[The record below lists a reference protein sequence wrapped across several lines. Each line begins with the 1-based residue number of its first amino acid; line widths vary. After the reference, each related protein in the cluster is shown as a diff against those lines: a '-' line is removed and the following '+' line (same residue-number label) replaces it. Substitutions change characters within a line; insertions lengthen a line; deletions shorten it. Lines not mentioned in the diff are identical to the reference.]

1 MGTRIVLCALLCAV
15 AWGQQDRKLTPREMF
30 YSAPPAAAAA
40 DNHSSPVSPPA
51 KPAAKRPDPKRTLA
65 PVGDVKAAAA
75 TNSTPSTPVEPA
87 GRQEVPLVNA
97 ALQSYAPLGVR
108 YSVLKL
114 NASGDEEVDSDAVF
128 HSGDRIR
135 LSVEV
140 NDAGYLYIVNRGSSG
155 VWKVLFPSAETA
167 GGDNRVDRGRRYQ
180 IPSQFTFTF
189 DEQPGKETLFLIV
202 ARQPERDL
210 DSLIYSLGHAAPVKD
225 RKPAAT
231 MLLAQNVVIGDP
243 LVGRLRNTYARD
255 LLIEKVSD
263 GAAAAA
269 AAKPEKAVYA
279 VNPSRAPDSRVVAD
293 IVLRHE

>member
-1 MGTRIVLCALLCAV
+1 MGTRTVLCTLLCAV

-30 YSAPPAAAAA
+30 YSAPPAASSAG
-40 DNHSSPVSPPA
+40 DHSSPAPPAA
-51 KPAAKRPDPKRTLA
+51 KPAAKRSSPRHMP
-65 PVGDVKAAAA
+65 PAASDSEPAIAA
-75 TNSTPSTPVEPA
+75 TSKSTTPAPPA
-87 GRQEVPLVNA
+87 GRQDGPFVNV

-108 YSVLKL
+108 YSVLKMG
-114 NASGDEEVDSDAVF
+114 ASGDEEADSDAVF

-140 NDAGYLYIVNRGSSG
+140 NDAGYLYIINRGSSG
-155 VWKVLFPSAETA
+155 VWKVLFPSPETS
-167 GGDNRVDRGRRYQ
+167 GGDNRVEKGKRYR
-180 IPSQFTFTF
+180 IPSQYTFTF
-189 DEQPGKETLFLIV
+189 DEQPGKETLFLVV

-210 DSLIYSLGHAAPVKD
+210 DNLIYSLGQPAPAKERTPAAP
-225 RKPAAT
+225 

-263 GAAAAA
+263 DTAA

>member
-1 MGTRIVLCALLCAV
+1 MGTRTVLCSLLCAV
-15 AWGQQDRKLTPREMF
+15 AWGQQDRELTPREMF
-30 YSAPPAAAAA
+30 YSAPSAASNAEG
-40 DNHSSPVSPPA
+40 HPSQVSPAA
-51 KPAAKRPDPKRTLA
+51 KPAAKRSSPKHT
-65 PVGDVKAAAA
+65 PPAASGSQPAIAA
-75 TNSTPSTPVEPA
+75 TSKSTTSTQPA
-87 GRQEVPLVNA
+87 GRQDVPFVNV

-114 NASGDEEVDSDAVF
+114 GASGDEEADSDAVF
-128 HSGDRIR
+128 HAGDRIR

-140 NDAGYLYIVNRGSSG
+140 NDAGYLYIINRGSSG
-155 VWKVLFPSAETA
+155 VWKVLFPSPETS
-167 GGDNRVDRGRRYQ
+167 GGDNRVEKGKRYQ
-180 IPSQFTFTF
+180 IPSRHTFTF
-189 DEQPGKETLFLIV
+189 DEQPGKETLFLVV

-210 DSLIYSLGHAAPVKD
+210 DNLIYSLGQPAPAKD
-225 RKPAAT
+225 SKPAAP
-231 MLLAQNVVIGDP
+231 MLLAQNVAIGDP

-263 GAAAAA
+263 DTTA

>member
-1 MGTRIVLCALLCAV
+1 MGTRTVLCTLLCAV

-30 YSAPPAAAAA
+30 YSAPPAAADA
-40 DNHSSPVSPPA
+40 DKHSSPATAVA
-51 KPAAKRPDPKRTLA
+51 KPAAKRSSPKRPA
-65 PVGDVKAAAA
+65 ADSSEAKPVVAGTPK
-75 TNSTPSTPVEPA
+75 PSTQTQPA
-87 GRQEVPLVNA
+87 GRQDIPLLNV

-108 YSVLKL
+108 YSVLKRG
-114 NASGDEEVDSDAVF
+114 ASGDEEVDPDAVF

-155 VWKVLFPSAETA
+155 VWKVLFPSPEISS
-167 GGDNRVDRGRRYQ
+167 GDNRVEKGKRYQ
-180 IPSQFTFTF
+180 IPSQYTFTF

-225 RKPAAT
+225 SKSAT
-231 MLLAQNVVIGDP
+231 PMLLAQNVAIGDP
-243 LVGRLRNTYARD
+243 LVGRLRNAYARD

-263 GAAAAA
+263 DAASAAP
-269 AAKPEKAVYA
+269 KPEKAVYA